1 MKNVIRILLVT
12 SILFI
17 GNNLRAQKLII
28 DYAGKLSTYKVI
40 EQAQLHHFQKFQKYA
55 DNAPELIQFINN
67 KKITIVKTSR
77 SPTEA
82 EMEKFILRQDAI
94 KLGLIQADTI
104 EDTLNNFLLGDGINA
119 NTLRYDKS
127 ISSIFS
133 EVTNNLKK
141 RPTPSPE
148 ADCMFYMTSSHW
160 TEKQIN
166 DQEERHTE
174 NQTSDLLEY
183 KTAQTFPQPTML
195 RYPSYQSHNGGYIE
209 LMGIERWTNATVV
222 NLKFF
227 RYGKVDGLSVD
238 NNFYLT
244 DKTSGRKYKARYVM
258 NVAYDPDYTY
268 INKVKNEKL
277 YFQIVFPALP
287 DGIGT
292 LDLTWPGSQGG
303 FDFYGINVSSLFSQP
318 APSSCNLPQTGYD
331 TSEPRRTS
339 STVKIQINR
348 YDTDYQFHDRML
360 TVYNKDLGGYGFID
374 DQGTVR
380 TKFEWY
386 YPSIRLGH
394 KPQFGGGYCL
404 VAKRIDQ
411 VEYWYII
418 DKNGYVTAD
427 LGKGVNHV
435 TPFNKDGYA
444 NIVIKEGGEFKVMVI
459 DGRGREVFPHLSKKP
474 VYPSL
479 YPYILDPFYEGL
491 AAFKDQSS
499 GNWGFINST
508 GKVVI
513 PAQYEFVDKFSEG
526 LAAVR
531 FKATNSQASKWG
543 YIDRTGKTVIG
554 PMFEKK
560 PGGFS
565 EGWAVVTKRNDK
577 QVLMDKAGTIVSREY
592 NSIMPFKQGRS
603 IVDGLYVVDRDMN
616 IVNGPF
622 INSDNFGLKMYP
634 ESYCQGMFRGYSW
647 TTRFIFPNGYFY
659 PHTNVTEVSDHL
671 LHYKDTRSKIDGFI
685 NYLGYMIFEFV
696 ESEF

>member
-1 MKNVIRILLVT
+1 MKNVIKILLIS
-12 SILFI
+12 SILLI
-17 GNNLRAQKLII
+17 GNCFHVSSQT
-28 DYAGKLSTYKVI
+28 TYKSGFNTETVV
-40 EQAQLHHFQKFQKYA
+40 ELAQACYFRKYHRYA
-55 DNAPELIQFINN
+55 ENVPELIMYLNKATINRSKVSRALTDKELESGMTQ
-67 KKITIVKTSR
+67 KK
-77 SPTEA
+77 
-82 EMEKFILRQDAI
+82 AI
-94 KLGLIQADTI
+94 ELGLIKLDSVDVLLTDELLGKGETTNVLRADQSLAATFSKVTKRMKKYPTSTPPPPPPPPMDSTESEKDSSFDSLSTTTQTI
-104 EDTLNNFLLGDGINA
+104 ESFPCPTI
-119 NTLRYDKS
+119 LR
-127 ISSIFS
+127 
-133 EVTNNLKK
+133 
-141 RPTPSPE
+141 
-148 ADCMFYMTSSHW
+148 H
-160 TEKQIN
+160 
-166 DQEERHTE
+166 
-174 NQTSDLLEY
+174 
-183 KTAQTFPQPTML
+183 
-195 RYPSYQSHNGGYIE
+195 PSYQSRNGGYIE
-209 LMGIERWTNATVV
+209 LMGIERWTNATEV

-227 RYGKVDGLSVD
+227 KYGNVNGLSVD

-244 DKTSGRKYKARYVM
+244 DKTYGRKYKARYVM

-268 INKVKNEKL
+268 ISKVKNGML

-287 DGIGT
+287 DGIGS

-303 FDFYGINVSSLFSQP
+303 FDFYDINVRSLFSKP

-331 TSEPRRTS
+331 ISEPRRTA

-348 YDTDYQFHDRML
+348 YDTDYQFYDGML

-418 DKNGYVTAD
+418 DKNGNVTAD
-427 LGKGVNHV
+427 LGNRVARV
-435 TPFNKDGYA
+435 VPFNKDGYA
-444 NIVIKEGGEFKVMVI
+444 NIVLKEGDEFKVMVI

-531 FKATNSQASKWG
+531 FKAINSQASKWG

-592 NSIMPFKQGRS
+592 NNIMPFKQGRS

>member
-1 MKNVIRILLVT
+1 MKTIIKVLLVT
-12 SILFI
+12 GIFLGI
-17 GNNLRAQKLII
+17 GNLQAQNQT
-28 DYAGKLSTYKVI
+28 TYKSGFDTETVV
-40 EQAQLHHFQKFQKYA
+40 ELAQACYFGKYHRYA
-55 DNAPELIQFINN
+55 ENVPELIMYLDKATIKRSKASRTLTDKELESGMTQ
-67 KKITIVKTSR
+67 KK
-77 SPTEA
+77 
-82 EMEKFILRQDAI
+82 AI
-94 KLGLIQADTI
+94 ELGLIRLDPIDVLLTDELLGKGETTNILRADQSLATTFSKVTKQMKKHPTSTPPPPMDSTDSEENSSSDSQLTTTQTI
-104 EDTLNNFLLGDGINA
+104 EF
-119 NTLRYDKS
+119 
-127 ISSIFS
+127 F
-133 EVTNNLKK
+133 
-141 RPTPSPE
+141 PCPS
-148 ADCMFYMTSSHW
+148 
-160 TEKQIN
+160 
-166 DQEERHTE
+166 
-174 NQTSDLLEY
+174 
-183 KTAQTFPQPTML
+183 ML
-195 RYPSYQSHNGGYIE
+195 RHPSYQSRNGGYIE

-227 RYGKVDGLSVD
+227 KYGNVNGLSVD

-244 DKTSGRKYKARYVM
+244 DKTSGHKYKARYVM
-258 NVAYDPDYTY
+258 NVAYDPNYTY
-268 INKVKNEKL
+268 ISKVKNGML
-277 YFQIVFPALP
+277 YFQIVFPAMP
-287 DGIGT
+287 DGISS

-303 FDFYGINVSSLFSQP
+303 FDFYGINVRSLFSQP

-331 TSEPRRTS
+331 TSEPRRTA

-348 YDTDYQFHDRML
+348 YDTDYQFYDGML

-374 DQGTVR
+374 EQGTVR
-380 TKFEWY
+380 TKFVWY

-418 DKNGYVTAD
+418 DKNGNVTAN
-427 LGKGVNHV
+427 LGKGVNRV

-508 GKVVI
+508 GMVVI

-554 PMFEKK
+554 PMFEKE

-577 QVLMDKAGTIVSREY
+577 QVLMDKTGAIVSGEY
-592 NSIMPFKQGRS
+592 NSITPFKQGRS
-603 IVDGLYVVDRDMN
+603 IVDGLYVIDRDMN

-622 INSDNFGLKMYP
+622 SNIEFYTLEIQPD
-634 ESYCQGMFRGYSW
+634 SYCQGMFQAYSW

-659 PHTNVTEVSDHL
+659 PHTNVKHVSDKL
-671 LHYKDTRSKIDGFI
+671 LHYQDTNSKIDGFI

>member
-1 MKNVIRILLVT
+1 MKTVIKVLLVT
-12 SILFI
+12 GIFLGIS
-17 GNNLRAQKLII
+17 NLRAQKQT
-28 DYAGKLSTYKVI
+28 TYKSGFDTQEVVSH
-40 EQAQLHHFQKFQKYA
+40 AQMFYHLDHTKYA
-55 DNAPELIQFINN
+55 DNVPELIRFIDN
-67 KKITIVKTSR
+67 KQIEATIISRRITDSELESGLTIKECIEKGR
-77 SPTEA
+77 IRA
-82 EMEKFILRQDAI
+82 EKKR
-94 KLGLIQADTI
+94 GP
-104 EDTLNNFLLGDGINA
+104 LNAFLLGKGNNA
-119 NTLRYDKS
+119 NVLRYDKS
-127 ISSIFS
+127 IVPVFKNVLEDFKTRHIVPASNYTLYI
-133 EVTNNLKK
+133 LAD
-141 RPTPSPE
+141 PE
-148 ADCMFYMTSSHW
+148 NENTVDLS
-160 TEKQIN
+160 IN
-166 DQEERHTE
+166 DSQKVTTE
-174 NQTSDLLEY
+174 TYQ
-183 KTAQTFPQPTML
+183 KKQFFPCPTML
-195 RYPSYQSHNGGYIE
+195 RHPSYQSRNGGYIE

-227 RYGKVDGLSVD
+227 KYGNVNGLSVD

-244 DKTSGRKYKARYVM
+244 DNSGHKYKARYVM

-268 INKVKNEKL
+268 ISKVKNGML
-277 YFQIVFPALP
+277 HFQIVFPALP
-287 DGIGT
+287 DGISS

-303 FDFYGINVSSLFSQP
+303 FDFYGINVRSLFSQP
-318 APSSCNLPQTGYD
+318 APSACNLPQTGYD
-331 TSEPRRTS
+331 ASEPRRTA

-348 YDTDYQFHDRML
+348 YDTDYQFYDGML

-374 DQGTVR
+374 EQGTVR

-386 YPSIRLGH
+386 YPFIRLGH
-394 KPQFGGGYCL
+394 KPRFGGGYCL

-418 DKNGYVTAD
+418 DKNGNVTAD
-427 LGKGVNHV
+427 LGKGVNRV

-554 PMFEKK
+554 PMFEKE

-565 EGWAVVTKRNDK
+565 ESWAVVTKRNDK
-577 QVLMDKAGTIVSREY
+577 QVLMDKTGAIVSGEY
-592 NSIMPFKQGRS
+592 NSITPFKQGRS

-622 INSDNFGLKMYP
+622 SNIEFYTLEIQPD
-634 ESYCQGMFRGYSW
+634 SYCQGMFQAYSW

-659 PHTNVTEVSDHL
+659 PHTNVKHVSDKL
-671 LHYKDTRSKIDGFI
+671 LHYQDTNSKIDGFI

>member
-1 MKNVIRILLVT
+1 MKAVIRVLLVT
-12 SILFI
+12 GILFI
-17 GNNLRAQKLII
+17 GNSLQAQNQT
-28 DYAGKLSTYKVI
+28 TYKSGFDTETVV
-40 EQAQLHHFQKFQKYA
+40 ELAQACYFRKYHRYA
-55 DNAPELIQFINN
+55 ENVPELIMYLN
-67 KKITIVKTSR
+67 KATIKRTKASR
-77 SPTEA
+77 ALTDKELESGMTEKKA
-82 EMEKFILRQDAI
+82 IESGLI
-94 KLGLIQADTI
+94 KLDPIDVLLTDELLGKGETTNVLRVDQFLAVIFSKVTKRMKKYPTSTPPPPPPPPPMVSTENEEDSAFDSQSTTTQTI
-104 EDTLNNFLLGDGINA
+104 E
-119 NTLRYDKS
+119 S
-127 ISSIFS
+127 
-133 EVTNNLKK
+133 
-141 RPTPSPE
+141 
-148 ADCMFYMTSSHW
+148 
-160 TEKQIN
+160 
-166 DQEERHTE
+166 
-174 NQTSDLLEY
+174 
-183 KTAQTFPQPTML
+183 FPCPTML
-195 RYPSYQSHNGGYIE
+195 RHPSYQSRNGGYIE

-227 RYGKVDGLSVD
+227 KYGNVNGLSVD

-244 DKTSGRKYKARYVM
+244 DNSGHKYKARYVM

-303 FDFYGINVSSLFSQP
+303 FDFYGINVRSLFSQP

-418 DKNGYVTAD
+418 DKNGNVTAD
-427 LGKGVNHV
+427 LGKGVNRV

-479 YPYILDPFYEGL
+479 YPYILDPFYEDL

-543 YIDRTGKTVIG
+543 YINRTGKTVIG

-560 PGGFS
+560 PSGFS

-577 QVLMDKAGTIVSREY
+577 QVLMDKTGTIVSGEY

-622 INSDNFGLKMYP
+622 SNIEFYTLDIQP
-634 ESYCQGMFRGYSW
+634 DSYCQGMFQAYSW
-647 TTRFIFPNGYFY
+647 ATRFIFPNGYFY
-659 PHTNVTEVSDHL
+659 PHTNVKHVSDKL
-671 LHYKDTRSKIDGFI
+671 LHYQDTRSKIDGFI